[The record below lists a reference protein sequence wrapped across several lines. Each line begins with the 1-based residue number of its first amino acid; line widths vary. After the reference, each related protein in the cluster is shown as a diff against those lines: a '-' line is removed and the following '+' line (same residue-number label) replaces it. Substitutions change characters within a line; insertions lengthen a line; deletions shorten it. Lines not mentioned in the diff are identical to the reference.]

1 MSDWLARLD
10 PAVPDEL
17 ASAVRSALTES
28 TEDPT
33 AEELLSAAERLLDKV
48 LRTDCES
55 RSSAI
60 DLLTV
65 DALVTQAL
73 LVASQ
78 DPNAADDF
86 PEQMLHRVTAAW
98 R

>member
-1 MSDWLARLD
+1 MADWLARLE
-10 PAVPDEL
+10 PVPPDEL
-17 ASAVRSALTES
+17 IAALRSALTES

-48 LRTDCES
+48 LRTGCDS
-55 RSSAI
+55 RSSAL

-78 DPNAADDF
+78 DPKGDDDF
-86 PEQMLHRVTAAW
+86 AEQALLRVTSAW
-98 R
+98 Q

>member
-1 MSDWLARLD
+1 MADWLARLD
-10 PAVPDEL
+10 PAPPDEL
-17 ASAVRSALTES
+17 VVALRSALTES
-28 TEDPT
+28 AEDPT

-48 LRTDCES
+48 LRTGCDS
-55 RSSAI
+55 RSSAL

-78 DPNAADDF
+78 DPNTDDDF
-86 PEQMLHRVTAAW
+86 PEQVLRRVTSAW
-98 R
+98 Q